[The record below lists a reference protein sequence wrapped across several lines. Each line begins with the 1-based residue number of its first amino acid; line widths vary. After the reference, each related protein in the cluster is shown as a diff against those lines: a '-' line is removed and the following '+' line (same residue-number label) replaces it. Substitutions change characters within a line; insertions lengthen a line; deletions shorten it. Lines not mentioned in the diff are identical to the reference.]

1 MPDHIQPLAVIT
13 GASSGIGR
21 ELAKLAAQKGYR
33 LLLIARNMRALEVL
47 SRDLRTETHL
57 LALDLTAAGAV
68 DQISS
73 WLSDRQI
80 VPEIFINNAGFG
92 VCGSYLETDDA
103 REEEMIRVNVEAMAR
118 LFRFAVRRM
127 HAAGGGTI
135 LNVASS
141 AGLLPGGPYMAGYY
155 ASKAYVVSLT
165 RGVARELQELH
176 SPVYVCA
183 LCPGPVDTEFNDRAG
198 VVFALRGI
206 TPEFCVQEAMH
217 GMMHRR
223 TIIVPS
229 AFMRACTTA
238 QKLLP
243 ASLLM
248 PIVARQQKKKMGSVS
263 YTHLT
268 LPTICSV

>member
-92 VCGSYLETDDA
+92 AFGPASDMDEAMLKK
-103 REEEMIRVNVEAMAR
+103 MIRLNVMALTSLSLRMAR
-118 LFRFAVRRM
+118 RM
-127 HAAGGGTI
+127 KREGRGRI
-135 LNVASS
+135 MNVAST
-141 AGLLPGGPYMAGYY
+141 AAFQPCPYLGVYGATK
-155 ASKAYVVSLT
+155 SYVLSFTESLAEELKGS
-165 RGVARELQELH
+165 GVTVTAF
-176 SPVYVCA
+176 
-183 LCPGPVDTEFNDRAG
+183 CPGPTRTQFGVTAGLSQESPFDRLSAD
-198 VVFALRGI
+198 
-206 TPEFCVQEAMH
+206 PERVAETGFK
-217 GMMHRR
+217 GMMAGRVVVLDGAANR
-223 TIIVPS
+223 FG
-229 AFMRACTTA
+229 AFMTRFLPRCLVRRIAGGMLA
-238 QKLLP
+238 KLN
-243 ASLLM
+243 
-248 PIVARQQKKKMGSVS
+248 
-263 YTHLT
+263 
-268 LPTICSV
+268 

>member
-92 VCGSYLETDDA
+92 AFGPASDMDEAMLKK
-103 REEEMIRVNVEAMAR
+103 MIRLNVMALTSLSLRMAR
-118 LFRFAVRRM
+118 RM
-127 HAAGGGTI
+127 KREGRGRI
-135 LNVASS
+135 MNVASTAAFQPCPYLGVYGATKIVMRWLNVSRLFAVWDYPVLASYRLEGAGVGAQAVVHLRHPCILVSQIDARPHS
-141 AGLLPGGPYMAGYY
+141 AARRHHRRLERHRPG
-155 ASKAYVVSLT
+155 
-165 RGVARELQELH
+165 AREAR
-176 SPVYVCA
+176 SPE
-183 LCPGPVDTEFNDRAG
+183 G
-198 VVFALRGI
+198 
-206 TPEFCVQEAMH
+206 
-217 GMMHRR
+217 
-223 TIIVPS
+223 
-229 AFMRACTTA
+229 
-238 QKLLP
+238 LP
-243 ASLLM
+243 ASSHR
-248 PIVARQQKKKMGSVS
+248 PQHARS
-263 YTHLT
+263 
-268 LPTICSV
+268 

>member
-92 VCGSYLETDDA
+92 AFGPASDMD
-103 REEEMIRVNVEAMAR
+103 EAMLKKMMR
-118 LFRFAVRRM
+118 LNVMALTSLSLRMARRM
-127 HAAGGGTI
+127 KREGRGRI
-135 LNVASS
+135 MNVASTAAFQPCPYLGVYGAARATCS
-141 AGLLPGGPYMAGYY
+141 PSPSRSQRSSRARASPSPPSVRPHAHAVRCDRGPLAGKPLRSPLRRPRTRGRNGLQGHDGGP
-155 ASKAYVVSLT
+155 
-165 RGVARELQELH
+165 R
-176 SPVYVCA
+176 
-183 LCPGPVDTEFNDRAG
+183 
-198 VVFALRGI
+198 
-206 TPEFCVQEAMH
+206 
-217 GMMHRR
+217 RR
-223 TIIVPS
+223 TRRRSQPLRRLHDPISSPLP
-229 AFMRACTTA
+229 RA
-238 QKLLP
+238 QDRGRN
-243 ASLLM
+243 
-248 PIVARQQKKKMGSVS
+248 AR
-263 YTHLT
+263 
-268 LPTICSV
+268 

>member
-92 VCGSYLETDDA
+92 AFGPASDMDEAMLKK
-103 REEEMIRVNVEAMAR
+103 MIRLNVMALTSLSLRMAR
-118 LFRFAVRRM
+118 RM
-127 HAAGGGTI
+127 KREGRGRI
-135 LNVASS
+135 MNVASTAAFQPCPYLGVYGATKS
-141 AGLLPGGPYMAGYY
+141 YVLSFTESLAERAQGLGRHRHRLLSRPHAHAVRCDRGPLAGKPLRSPLRRPRTRGRNGLQGHDGGP
-155 ASKAYVVSLT
+155 
-165 RGVARELQELH
+165 R
-176 SPVYVCA
+176 
-183 LCPGPVDTEFNDRAG
+183 
-198 VVFALRGI
+198 
-206 TPEFCVQEAMH
+206 
-217 GMMHRR
+217 RR
-223 TIIVPS
+223 TRRRSQPLRRLHDSISSPLP
-229 AFMRACTTA
+229 RAQDRGRNT
-238 QKLLP
+238 
-243 ASLLM
+243 
-248 PIVARQQKKKMGSVS
+248 R
-263 YTHLT
+263 
-268 LPTICSV
+268 